1 MVIINYFLGHLFLVL
16 LLSLEREAILNF
28 PLRGKCIFSSKVVL
42 KATEQRKKPTFKS
55 RTP

>member
-28 PLRGKCIFSSKVVL
+28 PL
-42 KATEQRKKPTFKS
+42 S
-55 RTP
+55 RQMYI